1 MSVAAWSTE
10 RERGSA
16 AWLAA
21 MRWAVTTLGAPIG
34 RLLLLPIVLWFLL
47 SSPGARAASRDYLSR
62 VLGRPAGLWDV
73 GQHFHVFA
81 RSILDRGLLL
91 LGRTDARAMVVEG
104 IPHIEAAL
112 AHGRGCLLLGAHLG
126 GFEALRAVGQQAPAR
141 VRPMMYRDNAGALT
155 ALMDRLAPGLLAD
168 VIALGRPSAML
179 EAQEAVARGEIVG
192 MLADRGHASAGRRV
206 KVPFLGA
213 PAAFPAGPFALAHA
227 LGAPVLLFR
236 AVRTQNGRWL
246 VQFEPFADRIVL
258 RRGPDR
264 ARDLQAY
271 VGRYAAALEQACR
284 AHPYQWFNFY
294 PFWEHADAGPPL
306 VHGDAA
312 NSGRGVGADARR
324 AGPDDGAGGRAGAAG
339 VVS

>member
-1 MSVAAWSTE
+1 MQ
-10 RERGSA
+10 
-16 AWLAA
+16 
-21 MRWAVTTLGAPIG
+21 WAVTTLGAPIG
-34 RLLLLPIVLWFLL
+34 RVLLLPIVLWFML
-47 SSPGARAASRDYLSR
+47 SAPGARAASRDYLAR

-73 GQHFHVFA
+73 VRHFHAFA

-91 LGRTDARAMVVEG
+91 LGRADARAMVVEG

-179 EAQEAVARGEIVG
+179 EAREAVARGEIVG
-192 MLADRGHASAGRRV
+192 MLADRGHAAAGGGRWV
-206 KVPFLGA
+206 TVPFLGT

-236 AVRTQNGRWL
+236 AVRTQDGGWL

-284 AHPYQWFNFY
+284 AHPFQWFNFY

-306 VHGDAA
+306 VDGDAA
-312 NSGRGVGADARR
+312 DSGRGAGANAGCTGADGA
-324 AGPDDGAGGRAGAAG
+324 AGGRAGAAG
-339 VVS
+339 VVP